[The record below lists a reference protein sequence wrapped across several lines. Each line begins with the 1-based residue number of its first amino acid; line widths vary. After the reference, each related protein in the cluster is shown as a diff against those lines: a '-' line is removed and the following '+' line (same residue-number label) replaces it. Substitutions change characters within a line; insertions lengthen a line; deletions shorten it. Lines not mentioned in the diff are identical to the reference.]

1 MSVALRFF
9 GCGLVVLVLA
19 PLVLAAWVLRT
30 CGREAWGLALVV
42 WCQTRWA
49 RSSLWLLGVRLDVEG
64 EPPRGP
70 FVVVANHLS
79 HLDIPVLA
87 ALFPGRFVAKS
98 EIATWPGVG
107 FVVGLSGTLFVRRG
121 DRTDVPRMVAE
132 MRRTLEAGVGVSFFP
147 EGWASRG
154 LEVRRFHAGLLQS
167 AVDGGF
173 PCLPVTL
180 GYDTPESDLAPAWT
194 VAWWGPVNLF
204 QHLARMMR
212 QGPVVA
218 RVRWADEP
226 LVGDERKALAGALE
240 AEVRARF
247 VPLRQERVPEALLE
261 GDPAPDEGRGAPPGS
276 AAPRSFT

>member
-1 MSVALRFF
+1 MWSVPRFVA
-9 GCGLVVLVLA
+9 CALVVLLVA
-19 PLVLAAWVLRT
+19 PAILFAWVLRS
-30 CGREAWGLALVV
+30 CGRRAAGLKLLVG
-42 WCQTRWA
+42 CQEFWA
-49 RSSLWLLGVRLDVEG
+49 RWTLRILGVRLDVEG

-70 FVVVANHLS
+70 FLVVANHLS
-79 HLDIPVLA
+79 HLDILVLG

-107 FVVGLSGTLFVRRG
+107 AVVSLSGTLFVRRG
-121 DRTDVPRMVAE
+121 DRGDVPRMVSE
-132 MRRTLEAGVGVSFFP
+132 MRGTLEAGVGISLFP

-154 LEVRRFHAGLLQS
+154 LDVRRFHAGLLQS

-180 GYDTPESDLAPAWT
+180 GYETPESDAAPAWT

-212 QGPVVA
+212 HGPVVA

-226 LVGDERKALAGALE
+226 LVGDERKALAEALE
-240 AEVRARF
+240 AEVRSRF
-247 VPLRQERVPEALLE
+247 VPLVQTPLPEPLA
-261 GDPAPDEGRGAPPGS
+261 GDPGPEDGLGGLSGGQR
-276 AAPRSFT
+276 PRRFT